1 MPILGHPNIESK
13 YFNMFECSITLFNSY
28 WSILYNIVFRVSIND
43 PSLEK
48 FDISSTYEHEENPN
62 HLKISLCQERD
73 SSANSINPKI
83 FDAELLHHQNSH
95 PLTVNFLKVTQIN
108 NQKGGAI

>member
-1 MPILGHPNIESK
+1 M
-13 YFNMFECSITLFNSY
+13 
-28 WSILYNIVFRVSIND
+28 IND

-48 FDISSTYEHEENPN
+48 FDISFTYEHQENPN
-62 HLKISLCQERD
+62 HLEISLCQERD

-95 PLTVNFLKVTQIN
+95 PMTVNFLKVTQISYKAVVQFN
-108 NQKGGAI
+108 CGRSLSSYITILAFILVPKLF

>member
-1 MPILGHPNIESK
+1 MAHSLS
-13 YFNMFECSITLFNSY
+13 L
-28 WSILYNIVFRVSIND
+28 LRVLIND

-48 FDISSTYEHEENPN
+48 FDISSTYEHQENPN
-62 HLKISLCQERD
+62 HLKVSLYQERD

-108 NQKGGAI
+108 DQRGGAI